1 MLQLCHAIWIQEI
14 SNNLAMF
21 RPLGSQHTTAEAMNM
36 ISRHFQVF
44 WQCLSFGLNLTMCV
58 FGLNCAKLRPLGS
71 HHSRCC
77 YLESTKAD
85 WQYEYDFKTLSSIL
99 AMFVFRPKLCNVCLQ
114 TKLCNVSTIAHWT
127 ATTEEAVFCKA
138 KQADRQYEFDFKTF
152 WQCLYFGLI

>member
-1 MLQLCHAIWIQEI
+1 
-14 SNNLAMF
+14 
-21 RPLGSQHTTAEAMNM
+21 
-36 ISRHFQVF
+36 
-44 WQCLSFGLNLTMCV
+44 MCV

-127 ATTEEAVFCKA
+127 ATTAEAVFCKA
-138 KQADRQYEFDFKTF
+138 IQADRQYVLDFKTF
-152 WQCLYFGLI
+152 WQCLNFGLIQPFFCHWTAITLHRGCFVEITEAEDQQYEFDSRHFSIQIVCG